1 MTEDN
6 SSSMVGAPPAGE
18 PDELC
23 RLTATELIAAYA
35 ARRLSP
41 VDVTAAILGRIHRL
55 NPALLAFYLVDDD
68 GAMAAALASEAR
80 WMRGVPAGPLDGV
93 PVSIKDSIAVA
104 GRPMYRGSRAYAPA
118 VPSSVD
124 APPTARLRE
133 AGAILLG
140 KTTMPDLGCLA
151 SGLSSQHG
159 TARNPWNLARTPGG
173 STSGG
178 AAAVAAGLGPLTI
191 GTDLGGSVRI
201 PAAFCG
207 LVGFKPTQGRIPHTP
222 ASNMRSAGPLARSV
236 TDATLLTAVLS
247 QPDRRDCLSLP
258 FPPPPSPPPEAPED
272 VVRRARI
279 GLLLDLGAG
288 TPAGPEIRAAVEGA
302 GRLLAAHGAKVE
314 PMPAPFPENAEWAVE
329 TYFRARVLSELQ
341 HLPPDRQA
349 EVHPEVQDWCGAAK
363 GLSAADL
370 LEAMNGLERLRAHV
384 NDAFAGVDFVLS
396 PVMPMTAYAADIAF
410 PDRDRAWSHLL
421 FTAAYNQ
428 TQQPALSVPC
438 GFDREGLPIGLQI
451 IGQRFADDAVL
462 RLAAAFELLRG
473 LRAGLPAL

>member
-1 MTEDN
+1 MTEDS

-35 ARRLSP
+35 TRRLSP
-41 VDVTAAILGRIHRL
+41 VDVTASILGRIHRL
-55 NPALLAFYLVDDD
+55 NPALLAFYLVDD

-104 GRPMYRGSRAYAPA
+104 GRPMYRGSKAYAPA

-151 SGLSSQHG
+151 SGVSSQHG

-178 AAAVAAGLGPLTI
+178 AAAVAAGLGPLTV
-191 GTDLGGSVRI
+191 GSDLGGSVRI

-207 LVGFKPTQGRIPHTP
+207 LVGFKPTQGRIPHIP
-222 ASNMRSAGPLARSV
+222 ASSMRSAGPLARSV
-236 TDATLLTAVLS
+236 ADVMLLTAVLS

-258 FPPPPSPPPEAPED
+258 FSPPPDPTPEAPEES
-272 VVRRARI
+272 VRGARI
-279 GLLLDLGAG
+279 GLLLELGAG

-314 PMPAPFPENAEWAVE
+314 PVPALFPEDPEWAIE
-329 TYFRARVLSELQ
+329 TYFRARALSELQ

-349 EVHPEVQDWCGAAK
+349 AAHPDVQGWCGGAK

-370 LEAMNGLERLRAHV
+370 LEAMNGLDRLRVHV
-384 NDAFAGVDFVLS
+384 NDAFASLDFVLS

-438 GFDREGLPIGLQI
+438 GFDRDGLPIGLQI
-451 IGQRFADDAVL
+451 IGQRFADHALL
-462 RLAAAFELLRG
+462 RLAAAFESLRG
-473 LRAGLPAL
+473 SRASLPVL

>member
-1 MTEDN
+1 M
-6 SSSMVGAPPAGE
+6 
-18 PDELC
+18 C
-23 RLTATELIAAYA
+23 RLTATELIAAYK

-41 VDVTAAILGRIHRL
+41 VDVTAAILDRIHRL
-55 NPALLAFYLVDDD
+55 NPRLLAFYRVEHE
-68 GAMAAALASEAR
+68 GAMTAAYASEAR
-80 WMRGVPAGPLDGV
+80 WMRGAPVGPLDGV

-104 GRPMYRGSRAYAPA
+104 GLPMYRGSKAYAPA
-118 VPSSVD
+118 APSSVD
-124 APPTARLRE
+124 APPAARLRE

-207 LVGFKPTQGRIPHTP
+207 LVGLKPTQGRIPHLP
-222 ASNMRSAGPLARSV
+222 ASSMRSAGPLARSV
-236 TDATLLTAVLS
+236 ADAVLLTAVLS

-258 FPPPPSPPPEAPED
+258 FPAPPAPPPAEPEA
-272 VVRRARI
+272 VIRGARI

-288 TPAGPEIRAAVEGA
+288 TPAGPETRAAIEQA
-302 GRLLAAHGAKVE
+302 ALLLAAQGATVE
-314 PMPAPFPENAEWAVE
+314 PLPALFTEDPEGAVE

-341 HLPPDRQA
+341 HLPADLQA
-349 EVHPEVQDWCGAAK
+349 EAHPDVRSWCEAAK
-363 GLSAADL
+363 GLSAAEL
-370 LEAMNGLERLRAHV
+370 LEAMNGLDRLRVQV
-384 NDAFAGVDFVLS
+384 NDAFAGFDFVLS
-396 PVMPMTAYAADIAF
+396 PVMPMTAYAADLAF
-410 PDRDRAWSHLL
+410 PDRERAWSHLL
-421 FTAAYNQ
+421 FTATYNQ

-438 GFDREGLPIGLQI
+438 GFDRDGLPIGLQI
-451 IGQRFADDAVL
+451 VGQRFADHALL
-462 RLAAAFELLRG
+462 RLAAAFETLRG
-473 LRAGLPAL
+473 LRADLPVL

>member
-1 MTEDN
+1 
-6 SSSMVGAPPAGE
+6 MVGVRSTGE

-23 RLTATELIAAYA
+23 RLTATELVAAYG

-41 VDVTAAILGRIHRL
+41 VDVTAAVLGRIHRL
-55 NPALLAFYLVDDD
+55 NPRLLAFYLVEDD
-68 GAMAAALASEAR
+68 GAMAAARASEAR
-80 WMRGVPAGPLDGV
+80 WMRGAPAGPLDGV

-104 GRPMYRGSRAYAPA
+104 GRPMYRGSKAYAPA

-133 AGAILLG
+133 AGAIFLG

-151 SGLSSQHG
+151 SGISSQHG

-201 PAAFCG
+201 PAAFSG
-207 LVGFKPTQGRIPHTP
+207 LVGLKPTQGRIPHTP
-222 ASNMRSAGPLARSV
+222 ASSMRSAGPLARSV
-236 TDATLLTAVLS
+236 ADVVLLTAVLS

-258 FPPPPSPPPEAPED
+258 FPPPPGPIPEAPED
-272 VVRRARI
+272 VVRGARI
-279 GLLLDLGAG
+279 GLLLDVGAG
-288 TPAGPEIRAAVEGA
+288 MPAGPETRAAIEQSGL
-302 GRLLAAHGAKVE
+302 LLAAHGAKVE
-314 PMPAPFPENAEWAVE
+314 PMPALFPEDPEWAVE
-329 TYFRARVLSELQ
+329 TYFRARARSELQ

-349 EVHPEVQDWCGAAK
+349 EAHPEVQGWCGAAK

-370 LEAMNGLERLRAHV
+370 LEAMNGLDRLRVHV
-384 NDAFAGVDFVLS
+384 SDAFAGLDFVLS

-438 GFDREGLPIGLQI
+438 GFDRDGLPIGLQI
-451 IGQRFADDAVL
+451 IGQRFADHAVL
-462 RLAAAFELLRG
+462 RLAAAFESLRG
-473 LRAGLPAL
+473 LRADLPVL

>member
-1 MTEDN
+1 
-6 SSSMVGAPPAGE
+6 MVSARRAGKL
-18 PDELC
+18 DELC
-23 RLTATELIAAYA
+23 QLTATELVAAYE

-41 VDVTAAILGRIHRL
+41 VDATAAVLDRIHRL
-55 NPALLAFYLVDDD
+55 NSGIRAFYLVEDE
-68 GAMAAALASEAR
+68 GAMAAARASEAR
-80 WMRGVPAGPLDGV
+80 WMRGVPAGLLDGV

-104 GRPMYRGSRAYAPA
+104 GRPMYRGSKAYAPA

-133 AGAILLG
+133 AGAVFLG

-151 SGLSSQHG
+151 SGISSQHG

-178 AAAVAAGLGPLTI
+178 AAAIAAGLGPLTV

-207 LVGFKPTQGRIPHTP
+207 LVGFKPTQGRIPHIP
-222 ASNMRSAGPLARSV
+222 ASSMRSAGPLARSV
-236 TDATLLTAVLS
+236 ADVMLLTAVLS
-247 QPDRRDCLSLP
+247 QPDRGDCLSLP
-258 FPPPPSPPPEAPED
+258 FPPPPGPGREAPED
-272 VVRRARI
+272 VIRGARI
-279 GLLLDLGAG
+279 GLLLELGAG
-288 TPAGPEIRAAVEGA
+288 TPAGSETRAAIEHSG
-302 GRLLAAHGAKVE
+302 LLFATHGAKVE
-314 PMPAPFPENAEWAVE
+314 PLPALFPEDPEWAVE

-349 EVHPEVQDWCGAAK
+349 EAHPDVRGWSDAAN

-370 LEAMNGLERLRAHV
+370 LEAMNGLDRLRMHV
-384 NDAFAGVDFVLS
+384 NDAFAGFDFVLS

-428 TQQPALSVPC
+428 TQQPALSIPC
-438 GFDREGLPIGLQI
+438 GFDRDGLPIGLQI
-451 IGQRFADDAVL
+451 IGQRFADHAVL
-462 RLAAAFELLRG
+462 RLAAAFESLRG
-473 LRAGLPAL
+473 LRADLPVL